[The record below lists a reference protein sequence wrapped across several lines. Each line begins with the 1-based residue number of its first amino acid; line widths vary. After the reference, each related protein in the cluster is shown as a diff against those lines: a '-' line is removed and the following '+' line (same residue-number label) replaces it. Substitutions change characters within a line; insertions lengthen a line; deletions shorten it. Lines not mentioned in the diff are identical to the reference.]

1 MPSEATLEKPLP
13 NNLDAERSVLGA
25 ILLDNHALNP
35 AIEHL
40 RPEDF
45 FLDQHRRVF
54 TQMISLGEGQQAI
67 DLVTLT
73 DELHCKGELEASG
86 GAPYLASLADGMP
99 RVTNIEHYARI
110 VKEKAILR
118 NLIHATHNIQ
128 QRAFEG
134 EDGADAILDNAE
146 SSIFALAEDRARAGL
161 LPIKDIV
168 RDNFER
174 LERIFREGKSITG
187 IPTGYI
193 ELDKLTSGLQPSEVL
208 ILAARPSQGKTAL
221 ALNLMENIA
230 IRGGHPVAMFS
241 LEMSKESLLQRLVAS
256 VAQTEARQR
265 HVGADRRLSP
275 AHHRA
280 RKIRQSPRRSRQL
293 LAWFKGSCQRAADPR
308 AGAQPAHARSRAR
321 RAWPAALRFA
331 RIGRDRA
338 GRRCGDVRLPAALF
352 QSWRHSR
359 RARRNRA
366 AHRQAAQWPY
376 GHGEIRFPQPL
387 HPLRGSRAGCLLVLG
402 PGRNVTLGAAAVSTP
417 HRGRLTTRHG
427 LGSLSKA
434 ACHGVKSIK
443 TQGLGAPLRM
453 RRALKASRILG
464 PSK

>member
-1 MPSEATLEKPLP
+1 MPVDTTLEKPLP

-25 ILLDNHALNP
+25 ILLDNNALNP

-54 TQMISLGEGQQAI
+54 TQMIALGEGQQAI
-67 DLVTLT
+67 DLVTLSE
-73 DELHCKGELEASG
+73 ELNRKGELEASG

-99 RVTNIEHYARI
+99 KVTNIEHYARI

-146 SSIFALAEDRARAGL
+146 SSIFALAEDRVRAGL
-161 LPIKDIV
+161 ISVKDIV

-187 IPTGYI
+187 IPTGYL
-193 ELDKLTSGLQPSEVL
+193 ELDKLTSGLQPSELL

-256 VAQTEARQR
+256 VAQIDAHKFRTGHLSREDWRRMTESLGTISQAPLWIDDAGSIS
-265 HVGADRRLSP
+265 VLEIGAKARRLKREKGLSMLVVDYLQLITARGRFGNRQEEVSSISRGLKGLAKELQIP
-275 AHHRA
+275 VLVLSQLTRA
-280 RKIRQSPRRSRQL
+280 PERDERGPQLSDLRESGAIEQDADVVMFIYRPHFFKAGATPEEREETELRIAKQRNGPTDMVKFVFRSR
-293 LAWFKGSCQRAADPR
+293 FTRFEEAAPD
-308 AGAQPAHARSRAR
+308 AFSQ
-321 RAWPAALRFA
+321 FA
-331 RIGRDRA
+331 PD
-338 GRRCGDVRLPAALF
+338 D
-352 QSWRHSR
+352 
-359 RARRNRA
+359 
-366 AHRQAAQWPY
+366 
-376 GHGEIRFPQPL
+376 
-387 HPLRGSRAGCLLVLG
+387 
-402 PGRNVTLGAAAVSTP
+402 
-417 HRGRLTTRHG
+417 
-427 LGSLSKA
+427 
-434 ACHGVKSIK
+434 
-443 TQGLGAPLRM
+443 M
-453 RRALKASRILG
+453 
-464 PSK
+464 

>member
-1 MPSEATLEKPLP
+1 MPVDATLEKPLP

-25 ILLDNHALNP
+25 ILLDNNALNP

-54 TQMISLGEGQQAI
+54 TQMIALGEGQQAI

-73 DELHCKGELEASG
+73 EELNRKGDLEASG

-99 RVTNIEHYARI
+99 KVSNIEHYARI

-118 NLIHATHNIQ
+118 NLIHTTHNIQ

-134 EDGADAILDNAE
+134 EDGADAILDGAE
-146 SSIFALAEDRARAGL
+146 SSIFALAEDRVRVGL

-174 LERIFREGKSITG
+174 LERIFKEGKSITG
-187 IPTGYI
+187 IPTGYV
-193 ELDKLTSGLQPSEVL
+193 ELDKLTSGLQPSELL

-256 VAQTEARQR
+256 VAQIDAHKFRTGHLSKEDWRRMTESLGTISSAPLWIDDAGSIS
-265 HVGADRRLSP
+265 VLEIGAKARRLKREKGLSMLVVDYL
-275 AHHRA
+275 
-280 RKIRQSPRRSRQL
+280 QL
-293 LAWFKGSCQRAADPR
+293 ITA
-308 AGAQPAHARSRAR
+308 
-321 RAWPAALRFA
+321 
-331 RIGRDRA
+331 
-338 GRRCGDVRLPAALF
+338 
-352 QSWRHSR
+352 
-359 RARRNRA
+359 
-366 AHRQAAQWPY
+366 
-376 GHGEIRFPQPL
+376 
-387 HPLRGSRAGCLLVLG
+387 
-402 PGRNVTLGAAAVSTP
+402 
-417 HRGRLTTRHG
+417 RGRFGNRQEEV
-427 LGSLSKA
+427 S
-434 ACHGVKSIK
+434 SIS
-443 TQGLGAPLRM
+443 
-453 RRALKASRILG
+453 RALKGLAKELQIPVLVLSQLTRAPERDERGPQLSDLRESGAIEQDADVVMFIYRPHFFKAGATPEEREETELRIAKQRNGPTDKVNFVFRSRFTRFEEAA
-464 PSK
+464 PDAFSQFAPDDM